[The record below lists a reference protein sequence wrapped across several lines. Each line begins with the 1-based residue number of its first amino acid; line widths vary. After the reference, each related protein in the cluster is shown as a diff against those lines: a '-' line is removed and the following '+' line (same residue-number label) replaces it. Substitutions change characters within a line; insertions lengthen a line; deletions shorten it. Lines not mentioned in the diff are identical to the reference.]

1 MSIAFSTATIPVGL
15 AWSSPFTRWQGP
27 LADMSALDLGADV
40 TSRALEQRGFD
51 PASIDRLVLG
61 ITTPQ
66 VGGFYGAPTMA
77 ARIGAPGVTGPMIA
91 QACATSAACI
101 EAAALHSE
109 SSPDTIDLVLTT
121 DRTSNSP
128 LVVYPSSSATGGEP
142 GREHW
147 FLDNIRRDP
156 WAGRAMVETAELVAE
171 QAGITRQEIDDLT
184 LLRYEQ
190 YRTAL
195 ADDRSFQR
203 RFMVAVE
210 VPVRRESI
218 EVEEDVGV
226 HDTTAEGLAKLD
238 PLIPGGVVT
247 YGSQTHP
254 ADGTSGM
261 VVTGRE
267 RARELAEGRGIA
279 RILGS
284 GFARVGRSEMPKA
297 PVPAAQTALDAAGI
311 DMTQVDAVTTHNP
324 FAVNDLWFSRETG
337 FPLERMNVHGS
348 SLVYG
353 HPHAP
358 TGARLVVELINTLVE
373 RGGGVGLFTGCAAG
387 DTGAALV
394 LLVED

>member
-1 MSIAFSTATIPVGL
+1 
-15 AWSSPFTRWQGP
+15 
-27 LADMSALDLGADV
+27 
-40 TSRALEQRGFD
+40 
-51 PASIDRLVLG
+51 
-61 ITTPQ
+61 
-66 VGGFYGAPTMA
+66 
-77 ARIGAPGVTGPMIA
+77 
-91 QACATSAACI
+91 
-101 EAAALHSE
+101 
-109 SSPDTIDLVLTT
+109 
-121 DRTSNSP
+121 
-128 LVVYPSSSATGGEP
+128 
-142 GREHW
+142 
-147 FLDNIRRDP
+147 
-156 WAGRAMVETAELVAE
+156 
-171 QAGITRQEIDDLT
+171 
-184 LLRYEQ
+184 
-190 YRTAL
+190 
-195 ADDRSFQR
+195 
-203 RFMVAVE
+203 
-210 VPVRRESI
+210 
-218 EVEEDVGV
+218 
-226 HDTTAEGLAKLD
+226 
-238 PLIPGGVVT
+238 
-247 YGSQTHP
+247 
-254 ADGTSGM
+254 M

>member
-1 MSIAFSTATIPVGL
+1 MNIAFNSAAIPVRL

-27 LADMSALDLGADV
+27 LSDMSALDLGVDV
-40 TSRALEQRGFD
+40 TSRALDERGFD
-51 PASIDRLVLG
+51 PSSIDRLVLG

-66 VGGFYGAPTMA
+66 LGGFYGAPTVA
-77 ARIGAPGVTGPMIA
+77 ARIGAPGVSGPMIA

-101 EAAALHSE
+101 EAAALHAE
-109 SSPDTIDLVLTT
+109 ASPDTIDLVLTT

-128 LVVYPSSSATGGEP
+128 LVVYPSSTATGGEP

-156 WAGRAMVETAELVAE
+156 WAGKSMTETAERVAD
-171 QAGITRQEIDDLT
+171 QAGITREEIDELT
-184 LLRYEQ
+184 LLRYDQ

-195 ADDRSFQR
+195 AEDRSFQR
-203 RFMVAVE
+203 RFMVSVE
-210 VPVRRESI
+210 VPGRRGGI
-218 EVEEDVGV
+218 EVGEDVGV
-226 HDTTAEGLAKLD
+226 HETTAEGLAKLD
-238 PLIPGGVVT
+238 PVIPGGVVT

-254 ADGTSGM
+254 ADGTAGM
-261 VVTGRE
+261 VIAGLD
-267 RARELAEGRGIA
+267 RARELADGGPIA
-279 RILGS
+279 RILGT

-297 PVPAAQTALDAAGI
+297 PVPAAQAALAAAGT
-311 DMTQVDAVTTHNP
+311 DMAQVDAVTTHNP
-324 FAVNDLWFSRETG
+324 FAVNDLWFSSQTG
-337 FPLERMNVHGS
+337 FPVERMNVHGS

-358 TGARLVVELINTLVE
+358 TGARLVVELIHTLVE

>member
-1 MSIAFSTATIPVGL
+1 MNIAFSTATIPVRL
-15 AWSSPFTRWQGP
+15 AWSSPFARWQGP
-27 LADMSALDLGADV
+27 LADISALDLGADV
-40 TSRALEQRGFD
+40 TCRALAERGFD

-66 VGGFYGAPTMA
+66 LGGFYGAPTMA
-77 ARIGAPGVTGPMIA
+77 ARIGAPGVSGPMIA

-128 LVVYPSSSATGGEP
+128 LVVYPSSMAAGGEP

-156 WAGRAMVETAELVAE
+156 WAGKSMMETAERVAQ
-171 QAGITRQEIDDLT
+171 QAGNTREEIDKLT
-184 LLRYEQ
+184 LLRYDQ

-195 ADDRSFQR
+195 ADDRAFQR
-203 RFMVAVE
+203 RFMVPVE
-210 VPVRRESI
+210 VPGRRGAI
-218 EVEEDVGV
+218 EVGEDVGV

-238 PLIPGGVVT
+238 PVIPGGVIT

-254 ADGTSGM
+254 ADGTAGL
-261 VVTGRE
+261 VVTGLDK
-267 RARELAEGRGIA
+267 ARELADGGAIA

-297 PVPAAQTALDAAGI
+297 PVPAAHAALAAAGV
-311 DMTQVDAVTTHNP
+311 DMEQVDAVTTHNP

-337 FPLERMNVHGS
+337 FSLERMNAHGS

-358 TGARLVVELINTLVE
+358 TGARLVVELIHTLVE

-394 LLVED
+394 LRVED

>member
-1 MSIAFSTATIPVGL
+1 MNIAFRAAAIPVRL
-15 AWSSPFTRWQGP
+15 AWSSPFSRWQGP

-40 TSRALEQRGFD
+40 TTRALRQRDFD
-51 PASIDRLVLG
+51 PSSIDRLVLG

-66 VGGFYGAPTMA
+66 LGGFYGAPTMA
-77 ARIGAPGVTGPMIA
+77 ARIGATEISGPMIA

-109 SSPDTIDLVLTT
+109 SSPDSIDLVLTT

-128 LVVYPSSSATGGEP
+128 LVVYPSNTATGGEP
-142 GREHW
+142 DREHW

-156 WAGRAMVETAELVAE
+156 WAGKSMLETAERVADL
-171 QAGITRQEIDDLT
+171 AAITREEIDDLT

-195 ADDRSFQR
+195 AGDRAFQR
-203 RFMVAVE
+203 KFMVPVEVPGRRGAVE
-210 VPVRRESI
+210 VG
-218 EVEEDVGV
+218 EDVGV
-226 HDTTAEGLAKLD
+226 YDTTAEGLAKLD
-238 PLIPGGVVT
+238 PAVPGGVVT

-254 ADGTSGM
+254 ADGTAGM
-261 VVTGRE
+261 IVTGHE
-267 RARELAEGRGIA
+267 QARELSKGHGVA

-297 PVPAAQTALDAAGI
+297 PVPAAQAALAAAGI
-311 DMTQVDAVTTHNP
+311 EIAQVDAVTTHNP
-324 FAVNDLWFSRETG
+324 FAVNDLWFSSQTG
-337 FPLERMNVHGS
+337 FPVERMNVHGS

-358 TGARLVVELINTLVE
+358 TGARLVVELIQTLVE

-394 LLVED
+394 VRVED

>member
-1 MSIAFSTATIPVGL
+1 MNIAFSAAAIPVRL
-15 AWSSPFTRWQGP
+15 AWSSPFSRWQGP

-40 TSRALEQRGFD
+40 TTRALRQRDFD
-51 PASIDRLVLG
+51 PSSIDRLVLG

-66 VGGFYGAPTMA
+66 LGGFYGAPTMA
-77 ARIGAPGVTGPMIA
+77 ARIGATETSGPMIA

-101 EAAALHSE
+101 ETAALHSE
-109 SSPDTIDLVLTT
+109 SSPDSIDLVLTT

-128 LVVYPSSSATGGEP
+128 LVVYPSNTATGGEP
-142 GREHW
+142 DREHW

-156 WAGRAMVETAELVAE
+156 WAGTSMLETAERVAE
-171 QAGITRQEIDDLT
+171 LAAITREEIDNLT

-195 ADDRSFQR
+195 AGDRAFQR
-203 RFMVAVE
+203 KFMVPVEVPGRRGAVE
-210 VPVRRESI
+210 VG
-218 EVEEDVGV
+218 EDVGV
-226 HDTTAEGLAKLD
+226 YDTTAEGLAKLD
-238 PLIPGGVVT
+238 PVVPGGVVT

-254 ADGTSGM
+254 ADGTAGM
-261 VVTGRE
+261 IVTGHE
-267 RARELAEGRGIA
+267 RARELSKGHGVA

-297 PVPAAQTALDAAGI
+297 PVPAAQAALAAAGI
-311 DMTQVDAVTTHNP
+311 EIAQVDAVTTHNP
-324 FAVNDLWFSRETG
+324 FAVNDLWFSSQTG
-337 FPLERMNVHGS
+337 FPVERMNVHGS

-358 TGARLVVELINTLVE
+358 TGARLVVELIHTLVE

-394 LLVED
+394 VRVED